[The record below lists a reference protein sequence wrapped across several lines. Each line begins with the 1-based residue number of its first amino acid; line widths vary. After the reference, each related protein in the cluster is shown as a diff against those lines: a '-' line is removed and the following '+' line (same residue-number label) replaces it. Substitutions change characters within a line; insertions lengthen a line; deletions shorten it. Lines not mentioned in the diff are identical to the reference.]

1 MKKDMPKFT
10 VIYNNEPLPEDI
22 RAEKYIKFLN
32 ALVDIYKTNQKD
44 KISNKRGKN
53 AKE

>member
-10 VIYNNEPLPEDI
+10 VIYNEEPFPEDI

-32 ALVDIYKTNQKD
+32 NLVEIYKSNQKD
-44 KISNKRGKN
+44 KKRKGK
-53 AKE
+53 KDGKL